1 MKTLMTIAAVAAC
14 AGAANAQFSTTFAGP
29 ANSVGALGAAGNFVG
44 TATYMGP
51 STIFGS
57 LRITGTLSEVNTST
71 FASEA
76 RWNVDNLSYAGGGIN
91 YQSTTTNGFTGSL
104 PIDATFGG
112 LTWANTGDT
121 FRYEAFESFNDSG
134 VDSAWTNTT
143 LAFGAAPTI
152 TDLGF
157 LGNPGTFSFDTFGSS
172 FDTEL
177 AVYTADGT
185 LIATNDDAVGL
196 QSAISGVF
204 GAGSFF
210 VIVGGFNSAFADG
223 AAVGG
228 TATGSFLLNSAGG
241 VQTGT
246 LAAGQLAVFSFTTV
260 PAPATAAAF
269 GLGLLAAG
277 RRRR

>member
-1 MKTLMTIAAVAAC
+1 MKTLVKIAAVAAC

-29 ANSVGALGAAGNFVG
+29 ANSVGAFGNVNNFVG
-44 TATYMGP
+44 IATYMGP

-57 LRITGTLSEVNTST
+57 LRIAGTLTEVNTAT

-76 RWNVDNLSYAGGGIN
+76 RWNIDNLSYAGGGIN
-91 YQSTTTNGFTGSL
+91 YQSTTTGNFTGSL
-104 PIDATFGG
+104 AIDTTFGG

-143 LAFGAAPTI
+143 LAYGAATI

-157 LGNPGTFSFDTFGSS
+157 LGAPGTFSFDTFGSS

-177 AVYTADGT
+177 AVYAADGT

-196 QSAISGVF
+196 QSAISGAF
-204 GAGSFF
+204 GAGSFY
-210 VIVGGFNSAFADG
+210 VIVGGFNSSFANG
-223 AAVGG
+223 VAVGG
-228 TATGSFLLNSAGG
+228 TATGNFLLNYTGG

-246 LAAGQLAVFSFTTV
+246 LAAGQLAAFSFTTV